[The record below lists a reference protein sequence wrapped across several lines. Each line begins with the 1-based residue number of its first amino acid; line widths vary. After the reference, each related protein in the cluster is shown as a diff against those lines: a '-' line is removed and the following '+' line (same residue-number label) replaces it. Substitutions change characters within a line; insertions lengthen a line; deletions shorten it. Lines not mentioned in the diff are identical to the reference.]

1 MKIVYLVKTRTL
13 EKHNVIKLFL
23 DVFKPRYEAVEVDQD
38 SFFMDSIYVFI
49 VLDADG
55 FKAKLYLRATPNFN
69 PDLELKIYQDI
80 QTIPLMNSALIE
92 FKGSQ
97 LNDH

>member
-1 MKIVYLVKTRTL
+1 MKIVYLVKTRTQ

-38 SFFMDSIYVFI
+38 RFFMDGMHMYI

-55 FKAKLYLRATPNFN
+55 FKAKLYLSNRPKFN
-69 PDLELKIYQDI
+69 PDIELKIYQDI
-80 QTIPLMNSALIE
+80 KTIPLMNNALIE
-92 FKGSQ
+92 FKRSQ
-97 LNDH
+97 LNAS